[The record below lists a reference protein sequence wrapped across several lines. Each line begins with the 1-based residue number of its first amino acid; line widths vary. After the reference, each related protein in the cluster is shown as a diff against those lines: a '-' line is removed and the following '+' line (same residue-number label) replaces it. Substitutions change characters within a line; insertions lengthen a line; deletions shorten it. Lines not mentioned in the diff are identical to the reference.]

1 MQGEAANSDIKAVT
15 SHPEDG
21 AQIINEGGCT
31 NQQTLSVDETAF
43 YWKKTLPG
51 TLQSERSQCLA
62 SKNRLNLIM
71 G

>member
-1 MQGEAANSDIKAVT
+1 MKAVT

-21 AQIINEGGCT
+21 AQIINAGGCA

-43 YWKKTLPG
+43 YQKTTLPG
-51 TLQSERSQCLA
+51 TLESERSQCLA
-62 SKNRLNLIM
+62 SKSRLNLMM